1 MTTPAPAPDFYR
13 LAQVAA
19 LLNVST
25 TEVRRYRDRG
35 ELRCV
40 YSGSKC
46 LIPRQSYETLRD
58 RLLAQAGLTP
68 IALPTRGRPRHP
80 AAPAAPREGAG

>member
-1 MTTPAPAPDFYR
+1 MNRSIPEADFLR

-19 LLNVST
+19 LLNVSP

-46 LIPRQSYETLRD
+46 LIPRVSYEALRD
-58 RLLAQAGLTP
+58 RLNAQAGLIP
-68 IALPTRGRPRHP
+68 VRVLPTRGRPRK
-80 AAPAAPREGAG
+80 AATQ